1 MRNARLR
8 LWQDIA
14 RRPDDRSR
22 LAASEGFAMRKLM
35 VVGHVHLNIVLE
47 LRKAEATFNLA
58 EGNRAT
64 SMVGSR
70 HLT

>member
-1 MRNARLR
+1 MRNARLQ

-22 LAASEGFAMRKLM
+22 LAASEGFAMGKLM
-35 VVGHVHLNIVLE
+35 VVRHVHWNIMLE
-47 LRKAEATFNLA
+47 SLKAEATFNFA
-58 EGNRAT
+58 EGNRP
-64 SMVGSR
+64 R